1 MKKLFLLIVIL
12 VSQTLLPQQW
22 MENQLKSYRNP
33 DELVTMAAT
42 LSFNQAIELLSKVSE
57 SVTGRRIVSTF
68 KSDAPINIEIQS
80 MPYDKVLLMITQMNG
95 LIYETKEDVIIVK
108 SKVAVTEEERKFENY
123 AEVNSREINISAVFF
138 EMNISEARQKGLDW
152 KFLLSGK
159 GLDIG
164 GKIGVDREALLN
176 QQNQQQSGSSGGS
189 QNDLLTNPQFEL
201 NTKSTFD
208 VGGFFGEATTLF
220 KFFEEENVGEIIA
233 SPNITVRDRI
243 KAKLQV
249 GSDISIKQRDFSGN
263 VIENFYSTGSIIEVT
278 PYVYSQE
285 GIDYI
290 LLSINAERSSY
301 VPDPQTTIINKT
313 LANTQVLMLDG
324 EETIIGGLFVNEETK
339 IRTGIPFLKD
349 LPWWVLGLR
358 YVFGSDETRI
368 NKKELVIL
376 IKASLVAPLK
386 ERLAWPNT
394 SKTPVKD
401 EVLQQREKIKMHQFN
416 QSPKEE

>member
-233 SPNITVRDRI
+233 SPNITV
-243 KAKLQV
+243 
-249 GSDISIKQRDFSGN
+249 
-263 VIENFYSTGSIIEVT
+263 
-278 PYVYSQE
+278 
-285 GIDYI
+285 
-290 LLSINAERSSY
+290 
-301 VPDPQTTIINKT
+301 
-313 LANTQVLMLDG
+313 
-324 EETIIGGLFVNEETK
+324 
-339 IRTGIPFLKD
+339 
-349 LPWWVLGLR
+349 
-358 YVFGSDETRI
+358 
-368 NKKELVIL
+368 
-376 IKASLVAPLK
+376 
-386 ERLAWPNT
+386 
-394 SKTPVKD
+394 
-401 EVLQQREKIKMHQFN
+401 
-416 QSPKEE
+416 

>member
-1 MKKLFLLIVIL
+1 
-12 VSQTLLPQQW
+12 
-22 MENQLKSYRNP
+22 
-33 DELVTMAAT
+33 
-42 LSFNQAIELLSKVSE
+42 
-57 SVTGRRIVSTF
+57 
-68 KSDAPINIEIQS
+68 
-80 MPYDKVLLMITQMNG
+80 MITQMNG

-176 QQNQQQSGSSGGS
+176 QQNQQQSGSSSGS

-324 EETIIGGLFVNEETK
+324 EETIIGGLFVNEDTK

>member
-1 MKKLFLLIVIL
+1 
-12 VSQTLLPQQW
+12 
-22 MENQLKSYRNP
+22 
-33 DELVTMAAT
+33 
-42 LSFNQAIELLSKVSE
+42 
-57 SVTGRRIVSTF
+57 
-68 KSDAPINIEIQS
+68 
-80 MPYDKVLLMITQMNG
+80 
-95 LIYETKEDVIIVK
+95 
-108 SKVAVTEEERKFENY
+108 
-123 AEVNSREINISAVFF
+123 
-138 EMNISEARQKGLDW
+138 
-152 KFLLSGK
+152 
-159 GLDIG
+159 
-164 GKIGVDREALLN
+164 
-176 QQNQQQSGSSGGS
+176 
-189 QNDLLTNPQFEL
+189 
-201 NTKSTFD
+201 
-208 VGGFFGEATTLF
+208 LF

>member
-68 KSDAPINIEIQS
+68 KSDDPINIEIQS

-108 SKVAVTEEERKFENY
+108 SKVAVAEEERKFENY

-164 GKIGVDREALLN
+164 GKIGIDRDKQV
-176 QQNQQQSGSSGGS
+176 QQSSEGSTGGTNTQQQ
-189 QNDLLTNPQFEL
+189 LTKDFEL
-201 NTKSTFD
+201 ETKSTFD

>member
-68 KSDAPINIEIQS
+68 KSDDQINIEIQS

>member
-1 MKKLFLLIVIL
+1 MKKLFLLIVML
-12 VSQTLLPQQW
+12 ASQTLLPQQQW
-22 MENQLKSYRNP
+22 MENQLKTYRNP

-68 KSDAPINIEIQS
+68 ESTDPINIEIIS
-80 MPYDKVLLMITQMNG
+80 MPYDKVLLMITQMKG
-95 LIYETKEDVIIVK
+95 LVYETKEDVIIVK
-108 SKVAVTEEERKFENY
+108 SKIAIPQEERKFENY

-164 GKIGVDREALLN
+164 GKIGVDREALLK
-176 QQNQQQSGSSGGS
+176 QQSQQQSGSGGS
-189 QNDLLTNPQFEL
+189 QNDFLTNPQFEL

-278 PYVYSQE
+278 PFVYTQD

-290 LLSINAERSSY
+290 LLEINAERSSF

-339 IRTGIPFLKD
+339 IRSGIPFLKD

-358 YVFGSDETRI
+358 YVFGSDEIRI

-386 ERLAWPNT
+386 ERLAWPKT

-401 EVLQQREKIKMHQFN
+401 EVLKQRDKIKMYQFN